1 MQQTLAPN
9 SELWNVQRRPLDLE
23 DYISMIRRNVGWV
36 MGPMLAGLT
45 IASVA
50 ASFWPSTYV
59 STAVIRVVPPQV
71 PERFVQ
77 TNVST
82 RMEERVQSMAQSI
95 LSRNTL
101 TNLIQTYNL
110 YAARQRR
117 VPMEDI
123 IEEMG
128 NRDVKIDGFHALS
141 DTSRNSAA
149 FQISFAYE
157 NRYTAQKVTRDLMTK
172 FIDENIRERSSQ
184 SKMTTEF
191 LKEQLADA
199 KRELDGID
207 QNLTKFRMSN
217 LGRLPEQMDG
227 NMQQVTAIE
236 SRVSALNSSQS
247 RANQEKTILEGDL
260 RALRGKIDSL
270 QRSARES
277 AAPGPMTVR
286 QQEEDP
292 GMARLNGEVA
302 GLQRAVQQLLERYK
316 PTHPDV
322 VSAQTRLKA
331 VQSER
336 DSYLAQRASATP
348 ASPNAPSEPAT
359 PRLNAEERR
368 QLSELES
375 DIQHAQSQIKSK
387 EQEID
392 RYSRDIADAERKM
405 KEAQSRIEVGP
416 ANIQTYEELRREY
429 NLAKERYDSLNLR
442 VAESQMS
449 TDVETRK
456 QGETLEVLDLPSLP
470 ESPTAPNR
478 PLIVGAGV
486 GAGLMLGLV
495 LVGFREMKDSSLKSL
510 KDVRA
515 YTHFAVLGNIPLLE
529 NDLIIRRRRR
539 MAWVGW
545 STAMLVSVVVVGVSV
560 YYYLSTRQ

>member
-1 MQQTLAPN
+1 MQQTALSPN
-9 SELWNVQRRPLDLE
+9 TEIWNVQRRPLDLE
-23 DYISMIRRNVGWV
+23 DYISMVRRNVGWV
-36 MGPMLAGLT
+36 LGPVLAGLT
-45 IASVA
+45 VAAVA
-50 ASFWPSTYV
+50 ASFWPSTFV

-71 PERFVQ
+71 PERLVA

-110 YAARQRR
+110 YESKRR
-117 VPMEDI
+117 RLPMEDI
-123 IEEMG
+123 IEQMQK
-128 NRDVKIDGFHALS
+128 DIKIDGFRALS
-141 DTSRNSAA
+141 DPTRNSAA
-149 FQISFAYE
+149 FQISYAYE
-157 NRYTAQKVTRDLMTK
+157 NRYTAQKVTRDLMTR

-191 LKEQLADA
+191 LKEQLADS

-207 QNLTKFRMSN
+207 QRLTQFRMSN

-227 NMQQVTAIE
+227 NMQQVAAIE
-236 SRVSALNSSQS
+236 SRIAALNNSAS
-247 RANQEKTILEGDL
+247 RANQEKSVLEGE
-260 RALRGKIDSL
+260 LRGIRQKL
-270 QRSARES
+270 ES
-277 AAPGPMTVR
+277 
-286 QQEEDP
+286 
-292 GMARLNGEVA
+292 
-302 GLQRAVQQLLERYK
+302 LQRAVREPVTPGTAAARQDEDPGLVRLNSEVASLQRQLQELLERYK
-316 PTHPDV
+316 PNHPDV
-322 VSAQTRLKA
+322 TRMQTRLKA
-331 VQSER
+331 VESER
-336 DSYLAQRASATP
+336 DSYLGQHASST
-348 ASPNAPSEPAT
+348 PAT
-359 PRLNAEERR
+359 PNQPAVPRMTNEERR
-368 QLSELES
+368 QIAEYES
-375 DIQHAQSQIKSK
+375 DVQRAQGMIRGK

-392 RYSRDIADAERKM
+392 RYMRDISDSEKKM
-405 KEAQSRIEVGP
+405 KEAQARIEVGP
-416 ANIQTYEELRREY
+416 ANIQAYEELRRDY

-449 TDVETRK
+449 TDIETRK

-478 PLIVGAGV
+478 PLIVGAGL
-486 GAGLMLGLV
+486 GIGLVLGLV

-545 STAMLVSVVVVGVSV
+545 STALLASIIVVSVSV
-560 YYYLSTRQ
+560 YYYLSTKQ